1 MSKIYYGRNGK
12 KYMLE
17 DKAFASGG
25 EGEVFNIIGDNG
37 NVAKVYKSIK
47 FTVTKYDSDP
57 RTSMKEKIETM
68 LDQPVDPFL
77 NGDLIVAW
85 PVDTL
90 CDGNGMFCGYIMP
103 RVNANKSIITGES
116 ESKREK
122 FFSNYNFRHS
132 VVMSYNMATIVERI
146 QASGA
151 IVGDFN
157 PQNFML
163 NTDGTI
169 VRVDA
174 DSFDIR
180 NTRTGKVYK
189 CTVGVPEMLPPELQG
204 RNLASPSSHFTDK
217 TDDFAL
223 AVHIFVLLMNNR
235 HPFTVRMPQASRSS
249 QAGTKLENNIVQ
261 GKCPYTT
268 SSKWR
273 NNTPPGALD
282 IMMLPDYVRR
292 LFDRA
297 FSFDE
302 QNAASIQII
311 NNRPTAR
318 EWREAMARMIN
329 EIDSKK
335 VYDTCVTYKSHIY
348 RHDYGTCPY
357 CAKTKPIPKKFP
369 SPILVN
375 GNTNN
380 STNNQYTQQAHL
392 TYSTTTSIARRTV
405 YPLWIF
411 SILFG
416 IITGVSLSPMFHNW
430 IYGLF
435 NFDLY
440 ITAIQVI
447 MSALG
452 IAAGIVVSYFL
463 GDYYQNVS
471 NGLLALL
478 ISLLAPVATFVG
490 GIALL
495 LAAALVIIV
504 VNILIALVKILLI
517 ILIIGVIIGALL
529 GG

>member
-37 NVAKVYKSIK
+37 NVAKVYKPIK
-47 FTVTKYDSDP
+47 FTLTKYDSNP
-57 RTSMKEKIETM
+57 RISMKEKIETM
-68 LDQPVDPFL
+68 LDQPVDPYL

-85 PVDTL
+85 PIDTL
-90 CDGNGMFCGYIMP
+90 SDGNGMFCGYIMP
-103 RVNANKSIITGES
+103 RVNANKSIITGEN
-116 ESKREK
+116 ESKRET
-122 FFSNYNFRHS
+122 FFSNYTFRHS

-180 NTRTGKVYK
+180 NQKTGKVYK

-217 TDDFAL
+217 TDVFAL

-235 HPFTVRMPQASRSS
+235 HPFTVRMPHTSRSS

-297 FSFDE
+297 FSYDE
-302 QNAASIQII
+302 QNAASIQVI

-329 EIDSKK
+329 EIDSNI
-335 VYDTCVTYKSHIY
+335 YDTCVTYKSHIY
-348 RHDYGTCPY
+348 RHDYGTCPF
-357 CAKTKPIPKKFP
+357 CAKVKPIPNRFP

-375 GNTNN
+375 GNTNIN
-380 STNNQYTQQAHL
+380 ANNRYTQQDYL
-392 TYSTTTSIARRTV
+392 TRKTTTSIARRSV

-416 IITGVSLSPMFHNW
+416 MITGISLSPVFKSW
-430 IYGLF
+430 IHGLF
-435 NFDLY
+435 NCDIY
-440 ITAIQVI
+440 ITTIQMI
-447 MSALG
+447 MSVVG
-452 IAAGIVVSYFL
+452 IAAGIVVSYFQ
-463 GDYYQNVS
+463 GDYYKITP
-471 NGLLALL
+471 NGLLAIL
-478 ISLLAPVATFVG
+478 ISFLAPLATFVG

-495 LAAALVIIV
+495 TAVALVVLV
-504 VNILIALVKILLI
+504 VNILIILVKILFI
-517 ILIIGVIIGALL
+517 ILIIGVIIGALS